1 MLRVLVIAT
10 ALCLPLAAPA
20 QQTDE
25 DGRSLIEEGAK
36 LFFRGLMEEVEPALK
51 DLQALAE
58 GMEPAL
64 QDFVANMGPA
74 LRDILGQVEDWSDYH
89 PPEMLPNGDI
99 ILRRKQP
106 AEVTPSPEVE
116 L

>member
-1 MLRVLVIAT
+1 MKRIL
-10 ALCLPLAAPA
+10 ALILALGLAAPA
-20 QQTDE
+20 TAQEAGDN
-25 DGRSLIEEGAK
+25 GLNLMEEGAR
-36 LFFRGLMEEVEPALK
+36 LFFKGLMDEMEPALK

-74 LRDILGQVEDWSDYH
+74 LRDLLAEVEDWSVYE
-89 PPEMLPNGDI
+89 PPEILPNGDI
-99 ILRRKQP
+99 ILRRKVPEPP
-106 AEVTPSPEVE
+106 ADDSEID